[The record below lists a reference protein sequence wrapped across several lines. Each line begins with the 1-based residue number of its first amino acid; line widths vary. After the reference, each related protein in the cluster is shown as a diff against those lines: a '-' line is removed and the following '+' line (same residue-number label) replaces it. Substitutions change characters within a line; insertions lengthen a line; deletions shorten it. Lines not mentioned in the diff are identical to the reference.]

1 MLATITSLILLAEGE
16 AAPQPQFNIWAFLIP
31 LMIVFTLFQLM
42 NGPQKK
48 EQARREQ
55 LLKNLKKNDRVSTI
69 GGILGSVVNISAD
82 GKEVTLK
89 VDDNTRI
96 KFRRSAIA
104 DVFADE
110 PVESAPKS
118 T

>member
-1 MLATITSLILLAEGE
+1 MLASIASLILLAEGN
-16 AAPQPQFNIWAFLIP
+16 APKDQTPIWFVLGPP
-31 LMIVFTLFQLM
+31 LVLFFILYYYM
-42 NGPQKK
+42 DAPR
-48 EQARREQ
+48 RRETKKRDEM
-55 LLKNLKKNDRVSTI
+55 LKNMKKNDRVATI
-69 GGILGSVVNISAD
+69 GGILGNVVNISTD

-104 DVFADE
+104 EVFGDE
-110 PVESAPKS
+110 PAEPPKS